1 MFVGL
6 SIIHSQGIFLVFG
19 YLISLIFLY
28 NFDRLKFWNNF
39 IFYNLFI
46 IIGLISG
53 SITYPLVF
61 DNFNGNY
68 FKHNSLLLSLTS
80 IFIIYCI
87 SVLFKSETLKNLLD
101 IIIIPFILLV
111 AFGKIGCYY
120 GGCCYGIIV
129 IDHTMIPLQLLE
141 SFFYFII
148 FLYLKIFKKDSFI
161 LFIILFSIFRL
172 FFEIYR
178 EDSIKYLFGI
188 KITVILSSIL
198 FLSSLL
204 MFILKNI
211 FFIQQVEIKQLNFNK

>member
-1 MFVGL
+1 MFVIM
-6 SIIHSQGIFLVFG
+6 SIIHSQGMFLAFG

-28 NFDRLKFWNNF
+28 NFDRLKFWNRF
-39 IFYNLFI
+39 IYYNSFI
-46 IIGLISG
+46 IIGIILG

-120 GGCCYGIIV
+120 VGCCFGIIV

-141 SFFYFII
+141 SFFYFLI
-148 FLYLKIFKKDSFI
+148 FLYLKIFKKNSFN
-161 LFIILFSIFRL
+161 LFIMFFSISRL

-178 EDSIKYLFGI
+178 EDSVKYLFGI
-188 KITVILSSIL
+188 KNTVILSTIL
-198 FLSSLL
+198 FLSSILTA
-204 MFILKNI
+204 ILKKYI
-211 FFIQQVEIKQLNFNK
+211 FYSTSRNQTVELK